1 MNRQGEVCLD
11 VHLINMRKIDR
22 CWLQVTT
29 PYFFSCRPVWK
40 NCRYPAI
47 YSAFVPISLSCFP
60 LCSLFHNCFFLA
72 YQATAF
78 HDTSLITAIQR
89 RARSDMPCCFP
100 AVRFGL
106 AGSASP
112 IPFRRKDLPTWF
124 HLLCGRLE
132 AFGRPPEKTMP
143 NPVRFAHHVRVSYR
157 VGTFASLKHPTTP
170 LGYLSNRSPMLFW
183 PRALSFLLRLCLVE
197 TQKKIRK
204 NLVNLK

>member
-1 MNRQGEVCLD
+1 MNRQGKVCLD

-29 PYFFSCRPVWK
+29 PYFFSCRPVWE
-40 NCRYPAI
+40 NCRYPAT

-78 HDTSLITAIQR
+78 HATSLITAIQR

-124 HLLCGRLE
+124 HLLLMWKAGSVWQASRKDNAEPSQICTSCPCVISRRDLRKSQ
-132 AFGRPPEKTMP
+132 AP
-143 NPVRFAHHVRVSYR
+143 NHS
-157 VGTFASLKHPTTP
+157 VGLP
-170 LGYLSNRSPMLFW
+170 
-183 PRALSFLLRLCLVE
+183 
-197 TQKKIRK
+197 I
-204 NLVNLK
+204 